1 MHSSLFCAFVK
12 CRKKMWSFNIVQ
24 YREGNS
30 DSGKGLCVIFSLL
43 LLVILLRMVKHR
55 LSADVLKMLVQ
66 SLTVSPSTPSFI
78 AEITVFS
85 TADQFT
91 SVQLTSVRLRLF
103 LLRKAAL
110 PSKWP
115 NDASLGI

>member
-1 MHSSLFCAFVK
+1 
-12 CRKKMWSFNIVQ
+12 
-24 YREGNS
+24 
-30 DSGKGLCVIFSLL
+30 
-43 LLVILLRMVKHR
+43 MVKHR

-85 TADQFT
+85 TVDQFT
-91 SVQLTSVRLRLF
+91 SVQTSVDQLTNVRLILF

>member
-1 MHSSLFCAFVK
+1 
-12 CRKKMWSFNIVQ
+12 
-24 YREGNS
+24 
-30 DSGKGLCVIFSLL
+30 
-43 LLVILLRMVKHR
+43 MVKHR

-85 TADQFT
+85 TVDQFT
-91 SVQLTSVRLRLF
+91 SVQTSVDQLTNVRLILF

-110 PSKWP
+110 PSKWS

>member
-1 MHSSLFCAFVK
+1 
-12 CRKKMWSFNIVQ
+12 
-24 YREGNS
+24 
-30 DSGKGLCVIFSLL
+30 
-43 LLVILLRMVKHR
+43 MVKHR
-55 LSADVLKMLVQ
+55 LSADVLKMLVR

-85 TADQFT
+85 TVDQFT
-91 SVQLTSVRLRLF
+91 SVQTSVDQLTSVRLRLF

>member
-1 MHSSLFCAFVK
+1 
-12 CRKKMWSFNIVQ
+12 
-24 YREGNS
+24 
-30 DSGKGLCVIFSLL
+30 
-43 LLVILLRMVKHR
+43 MVKHR

-85 TADQFT
+85 TVDQFT
-91 SVQLTSVRLRLF
+91 SVQTSVDQLTSVRLILF